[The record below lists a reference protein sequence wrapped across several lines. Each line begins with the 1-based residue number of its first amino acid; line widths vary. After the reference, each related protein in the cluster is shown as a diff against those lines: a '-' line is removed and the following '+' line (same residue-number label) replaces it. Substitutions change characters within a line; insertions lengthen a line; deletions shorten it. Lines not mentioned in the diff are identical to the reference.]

1 MESSNSITKPLL
13 QWLHNRPRP
22 FVDHVWMRLDSCLT
36 VPKTA
41 IQLLSNAPP
50 TFTIKSNDEKST
62 YKVCFGDESSMPFCS
77 FPYWNQYR
85 LPCKH
90 MCAFFYHYAS
100 ENSWESFSTLY
111 WLSTYFCLDSE
122 DLDMGNDIPLSQFPD
137 NEIDTEDEV
146 EENELHNITANT
158 INETWRNSSCLN
170 VKKKA
175 LQCRELLPQIWR
187 LLLRQVLL
195 SFVLKSHQRTGSC

>member
-1 MESSNSITKPLL
+1 
-13 QWLHNRPRP
+13 
-22 FVDHVWMRLDSCLT
+22 MRLDSCLT

-62 YKVCFGDESSMPFCS
+62 YKVCFGDESSMPF
-77 FPYWNQYR
+77 Y
-85 LPCKH
+85 
-90 MCAFFYHYAS
+90 
-100 ENSWESFSTLY
+100 
-111 WLSTYFCLDSE
+111 SE

-175 LQCRELLPQIWR
+175 LQCRELLPQI
-187 LLLRQVLL
+187 
-195 SFVLKSHQRTGSC
+195 

>member
-1 MESSNSITKPLL
+1 MPHLHSPLKATMKSPHTKSALEM
-13 QWLHNRPRP
+13 RAACP
-22 FVDHVWMRLDSCLT
+22 FVVTHIGTST
-36 VPKTA
+36 VYPA
-41 IQLLSNAPP
+41 
-50 TFTIKSNDEKST
+50 ST
-62 YKVCFGDESSMPFCS
+62 
-77 FPYWNQYR
+77 
-85 LPCKH
+85 
-90 MCAFFYHYAS
+90 CAFFYHYAS
-100 ENSWESFSTLY
+100 EYSWESFSTLY

-175 LQCRELLPQIWR
+175 LQCRELLPQI
-187 LLLRQVLL
+187 
-195 SFVLKSHQRTGSC
+195 